1 MSNGNVGLYPT
12 ADHWCFGRC
21 YLQSW
26 STCHILTA
34 VFLRF
39 TRNMTIEIGS
49 LEIWLL
55 AGGHRPRPQTKAEDF
70 KCQLLMHCTLRI
82 YIMNCNLQWWGT
94 QFFFFTCFIFVGF
107 FSFDF
112 FLWMYLFKSWYKYLI
127 CCLSLRM
134 TKEISSSC
142 RCTLKIQRLSMQMHL
157 AFRNE
162 YKQLD
167 IYK

>member
-26 STCHILTA
+26 PTCHILTA

-55 AGGHRPRPQTKAEDF
+55 AVGHRPRPQAKAEDF

-82 YIMNCNLQWWGT
+82 YIMQLRLTVWGT
-94 QFFFFTCFIFVGF
+94 QFFFSHALFLWDF
-107 FSFDF
+107 FHLIF
-112 FLWMYLFKSWYKYLI
+112 FLWMYLFESWYKYLI

-142 RCTLKIQRLSMQMHL
+142 RCTLKIQRLSMQTHL

-167 IYK
+167 LYK

>member
-55 AGGHRPRPQTKAEDF
+55 AGGHRPRPQAKAEDF

-94 QFFFFTCFIFVGF
+94 QFFFSHALFLW
-107 FSFDF
+107 DF
-112 FLWMYLFKSWYKYLI
+112 FHSVFFVDVSVQVMVQISHLLSFIENDKRNQQQLQMYS
-127 CCLSLRM
+127 
-134 TKEISSSC
+134 
-142 RCTLKIQRLSMQMHL
+142 
-157 AFRNE
+157 
-162 YKQLD
+162 
-167 IYK
+167 

>member
-82 YIMNCNLQWWGT
+82 YIMNCSLQWWGT
-94 QFFFFTCFIFVGF
+94 QFFFSHALFLW
-107 FSFDF
+107 DF
-112 FLWMYLFKSWYKYLI
+112 FHSVFFVDVSVQVMVQISHLLSFIENDKRNQQQLQMYS
-127 CCLSLRM
+127 
-134 TKEISSSC
+134 
-142 RCTLKIQRLSMQMHL
+142 
-157 AFRNE
+157 
-162 YKQLD
+162 
-167 IYK
+167 

>member
-55 AGGHRPRPQTKAEDF
+55 AVGHCPRPQTKAEDF

-94 QFFFFTCFIFVGF
+94 QFFFSHALFLWDF

-112 FLWMYLFKSWYKYLI
+112 FFVDVSVQVMVQISHLLSFIENDKRNQQQLQMYS
-127 CCLSLRM
+127 
-134 TKEISSSC
+134 
-142 RCTLKIQRLSMQMHL
+142 
-157 AFRNE
+157 
-162 YKQLD
+162 
-167 IYK
+167 

>member
-55 AGGHRPRPQTKAEDF
+55 AVGHRPRPQTKAEDF

-94 QFFFFTCFIFVGF
+94 QFFFSHALFLW
-107 FSFDF
+107 DF
-112 FLWMYLFKSWYKYLI
+112 FHSIFFFFVDVSVQVMVQISHLLSFIENDKRNQQQLQMYS
-127 CCLSLRM
+127 
-134 TKEISSSC
+134 
-142 RCTLKIQRLSMQMHL
+142 
-157 AFRNE
+157 
-162 YKQLD
+162 
-167 IYK
+167 

>member
-55 AGGHRPRPQTKAEDF
+55 AVGHRPRPQTKAEDF

-94 QFFFFTCFIFVGF
+94 QFFFSHALFLW
-107 FSFDF
+107 DF
-112 FLWMYLFKSWYKYLI
+112 FHSVFFVDVSVQVMVQISHLLSFIENDKRNQQQLQMYS
-127 CCLSLRM
+127 
-134 TKEISSSC
+134 
-142 RCTLKIQRLSMQMHL
+142 
-157 AFRNE
+157 
-162 YKQLD
+162 
-167 IYK
+167 

>member
-55 AGGHRPRPQTKAEDF
+55 AVGHCPRPQTKAEDF

-94 QFFFFTCFIFVGF
+94 QFFFSHALFLW
-107 FSFDF
+107 DF
-112 FLWMYLFKSWYKYLI
+112 FHSIFFFFVDVSVQVMVQISHLLSFIENDKRNQQQLQMYS
-127 CCLSLRM
+127 
-134 TKEISSSC
+134 
-142 RCTLKIQRLSMQMHL
+142 
-157 AFRNE
+157 
-162 YKQLD
+162 
-167 IYK
+167 

>member
-55 AGGHRPRPQTKAEDF
+55 AVGHRPRPQTKAEDF

-94 QFFFFTCFIFVGF
+94 QFFFSHALFLW
-107 FSFDF
+107 DF
-112 FLWMYLFKSWYKYLI
+112 FHSIFFFCGCICSSHGTNISFAVFHWEWQKKSAAAADVLLKYKDFL
-127 CCLSLRM
+127 
-134 TKEISSSC
+134 C
-142 RCTLKIQRLSMQMHL
+142 RCI
-157 AFRNE
+157 
-162 YKQLD
+162 
-167 IYK
+167 